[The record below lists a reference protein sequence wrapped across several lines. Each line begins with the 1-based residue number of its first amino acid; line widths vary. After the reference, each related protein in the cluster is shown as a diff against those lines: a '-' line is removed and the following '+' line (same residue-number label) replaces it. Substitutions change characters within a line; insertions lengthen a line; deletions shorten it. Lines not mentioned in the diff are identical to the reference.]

1 MLLLI
6 NNLSDSITQLK
17 NMLED
22 VNIDFQIKSYDSNFS
37 FKEFNSIII
46 SGRNKYSKLTNKINS
61 NLIKLAINDNL
72 PILGICYGAEIL
84 ALNLN
89 CTLKRM
95 TKPLNE
101 IVKISI
107 NVPNP
112 LTDPYDKLNMY
123 CKRAFQIFRL
133 SKEVNSYSSSVFSDN
148 EIIKHVNYNM
158 FGLQFHPELSGPI
171 GKQIINNFINIVKK

>member
-1 MLLLI
+1 MLLII

-22 VNIDFQIKSYDSNFS
+22 INVDFQIKSYNSNFS
-37 FKEFNSIII
+37 LKEFNSIII
-46 SGRNKYSKLTNKINS
+46 SGRSKYSKLTNKINS

-72 PILGICYGAEIL
+72 PVLGICYGAEIL
-84 ALNLN
+84 ALNFN

-101 IVKISI
+101 LVKISV
-107 NVPNP
+107 NVSNS
-112 LTDPYDKLNMY
+112 LTDPYNELNMY

-133 SKEVNSYSSSVFSDN
+133 SKEVNSYSSSIFSDN

-158 FGLQFHPELSGPI
+158 FGLQFHPELSGTI
-171 GKQIINNFINIVKK
+171 GKHIINNFTNITKK